1 MTTAQK
7 RKYRTFIFF
16 LNKLHQQKISLSAR
30 MARLL
35 RFPLNNQNPVHFLR
49 ICNFEFKTG
58 NER

>member
-16 LNKLHQQKISLSAR
+16 FKQKISLSAR

-35 RFPLNNQNPVHFLR
+35 IFPLNNQNLVHFLR
-49 ICNFEFKTG
+49 ICNFKFKTG
-58 NER
+58 NKR